1 MSQPLASIVDFGNAP
16 INDPDFCLQCKQTLD
31 QNGALELPQFLCPEA
46 VLAIQAEG
54 EKHQHLAYF
63 TVNQH
68 NIFLTAPDPAYG
80 ADHPRNRLV
89 SSSKGCITDDQ
100 IPANS
105 VLRTLYGAP
114 QLRQFLCRVLGETEL
129 HAYADALSSINLH
142 YASEGQELGWH
153 FDNSSFAITL
163 LIQRPASGGVFEYVK
178 DIRETHAGEN
188 NFPAIGRVLEGKTPP
203 EKLEMHAGTLVL
215 FRGRNAM
222 HRVTPTKGDRTR
234 MLVVLAYNTEPGISL
249 SASAQMTFYGRVAH
263 PSY

>member
-1 MSQPLASIVDFGNAP
+1 MSQPLASIVDFGKAP

-31 QNGALELPQFLCPEA
+31 TNGALELPQFLSPEA
-46 VLAIQAEG
+46 VSAIQAEG

-68 NIFLTAPDPAYG
+68 NIFLMAPDPAHEPG
-80 ADHPRNRLV
+80 HPRNRLV
-89 SSSKGCITDDQ
+89 ASSKGCITDDQ

-105 VLRTLYGAP
+105 VLRTLFGSP
-114 QLRQFLCRVLGETEL
+114 EFRQFLCTVLGETEL
-129 HAYADALSSINLH
+129 HAYADPLSSINIH

-163 LIQRPASGGVFEYVK
+163 LIQKPAGGGVFEYAK
-178 DIRETHAGEN
+178 DIRETQAGEK
-188 NFPAIGRVLEGKTPP
+188 NFEAIGSVLDGKSPP
-203 EKLEMHAGTLVL
+203 EKLEMDAGTLVL
-215 FRGRNAM
+215 FRGRNSM

-249 SASAQMTFYGRVAH
+249 SESAQMTFYGRVA
-263 PSY
+263 